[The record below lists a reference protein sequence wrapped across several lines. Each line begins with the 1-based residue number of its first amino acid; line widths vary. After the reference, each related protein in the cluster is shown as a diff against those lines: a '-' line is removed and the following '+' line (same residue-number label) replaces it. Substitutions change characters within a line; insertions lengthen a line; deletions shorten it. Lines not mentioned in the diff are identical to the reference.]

1 MHHGFGFVPIFS
13 LLAALLLIAG
23 GMMAVFRA
31 AVDPGPD
38 RPDRARLRTRWW
50 WPEREQTQTIRVVE
64 QPRLLALAPPRLRAA
79 TGPERGREI
88 VNRSSDFAPR
98 RNESAGHDAD
108 DDRGNELDVMAIEQ
122 ALDVLV
128 QATLRRNVRKALD
141 REGFEDARRSPTT
154 SAQPHAPRAQPLH
167 RVRSLRDRPAG
178 DRVSV
183 QTMATEGLAPKSAGA
198 SPDREPKCRGWPRCS
213 APRPPLDTDAGSVH
227 GPVQRPS

>member
-13 LLAALLLIAG
+13 LLAALLLIVG

-50 WPEREQTQTIRVVE
+50 PVREQTQTTRFIGE
-64 QPRLLALAPPRLRAA
+64 PRPLALPPPRLRAA

-88 VNRSSDFAPR
+88 VNRGSDFGMAPR
-98 RNESAGHDAD
+98 WNESAGYHAD
-108 DDRGNELDVMAIEQ
+108 DDRGNELDVVAIEQ

-141 REGFEDARRSPTT
+141 REGLVDPRRIPTT
-154 SAQPHAPRAQPLH
+154 SAQPDAARVQPLH
-167 RVRSLRDRPAG
+167 RVRNPRDRLAG
-178 DRVSV
+178 DRVSD
-183 QTMATEGLAPKSAGA
+183 QTMATESLSPKSAGH
-198 SPDREPKCRGWPRCS
+198 PRHFGSRSGEAPRS
-213 APRPPLDTDAGSVH
+213 APRPPFDTDAGSVH